1 MIEEDSDVD
10 NDENGSD
17 QGSGEEEQGS
27 GEEEQGSSDNEEQ
40 GSSEDEDNVKVKAEP
55 KTGSQADDDEKN
67 PLDDVTEDNP
77 LEGSVT
83 EDDPP
88 ENLFDDDE
96 AEIDENKKKDDAVD
110 PTSTEEAEPTE
121 DDEHTIEP
129 QHENTTEPHEEE
141 STEHPEEVSVQE
153 MDHVEHHESEE
164 TNPLAGDHDLNE
176 DPFGSTAAAAAAG
189 DSETPR
195 DSESHPEAGTSVED
209 LLGETSSGMEA
220 GDKQYK
226 DLIAETQLDNIFN

>member
-1 MIEEDSDVD
+1 LSVLVFQKVNNTNFLQSKPSWVIEEDSDA
-10 NDENGSD
+10 ENGSED
-17 QGSGEEEQGS
+17 RSEEG
-27 GEEEQGSSDNEEQ
+27 
-40 GSSEDEDNVKVKAEP
+40 SEDGSDDEQNVKVKVEP

-67 PLDDVTEDNP
+67 PLDDVNDDNA

-96 AEIDENKKKDDAVD
+96 AEMDESKRKDHAVD
-110 PTSTEEAEPTE
+110 PTE
-121 DDEHTIEP
+121 EP
-129 QHENTTEPHEEE
+129 QHDAEENTREPQEEE
-141 STEHPEEVSVQE
+141 HPDEVSDPVSIVHE
-153 MDHVEHHESEE
+153 MDHVEHSDTEE

-176 DPFGSTAAAAAAG
+176 DPFGSTVAAN

-195 DSESHPEAGTSVED
+195 DNESHPEAGTSVED
-209 LLGETSSGMEA
+209 LLGETTSAMEA
-220 GDKQYK
+220 GDKEYK

>member
-10 NDENGSD
+10 NDENGS
-17 QGSGEEEQGS
+17 EQGS
-27 GEEEQGSSDNEEQ
+27 GEEHGSSDNEEE

-88 ENLFDDDE
+88 ENLFEDDE

-121 DDEHTIEP
+121 DDDHTIEP
-129 QHENTTEPHEEE
+129 QHENTTEPHEE

-153 MDHVEHHESEE
+153 MDHVEHHESDE

-176 DPFGSTAAAAAAG
+176 DPFGSTAAAAG
-189 DSETPR
+189 DSETPT

-209 LLGETSSGMEA
+209 LLGETNSGMEA